1 MSTVAIISAALTPAH
16 QLKQLVSLRWGMIVT
31 AAAIALIGYLL
42 HYAVT
47 SWSLVLLVLLTHA
60 LSNLALQHLP
70 RDNYPLQ
77 AAFLLFCAI
86 DLIALTALL
95 ALSGGASNGFV
106 ALLLLPVAVVSV
118 LLPALAGYLFA
129 AAAVLAYSLLL
140 WLGDLTLIQPG
151 THSEH
156 AMQGSVMRPF
166 SRHMWQM
173 WWAFV
178 ISAVLISW
186 FIAGQAKLIRQ
197 KSARLNQLQQQQ
209 LRQEQALAIATYAA
223 NAAHDLATPIQNLLL
238 LTEEL
243 QPLHNEQPVLQEID
257 QQLKRCQQ
265 IIQQLR
271 DNAGKW
277 RLQQPTALLPLIEH
291 SLQSWMV
298 TRPEISVQLSSNS
311 DDSICQIAEPAS
323 VSSAL
328 FQILDNAADA
338 SARSGQPKLEVA
350 LKLEN
355 QQISLCIIDFGEGLS
370 EQRLLELGQ
379 LPQSS
384 EQGLGLGQFLANI
397 SIERLGGSIAR
408 RNLAQGGM
416 ETLIRFQQRS
426 FDKTAEPLA

>member
-1 MSTVAIISAALTPAH
+1 MH
-16 QLKQLVSLRWGMIVT
+16 
-31 AAAIALIGYLL
+31 
-42 HYAVT
+42 
-47 SWSLVLLVLLTHA
+47 
-60 LSNLALQHLP
+60 
-70 RDNYPLQ
+70 
-77 AAFLLFCAI
+77 
-86 DLIALTALL
+86 
-95 ALSGGASNGFV
+95 
-106 ALLLLPVAVVSV
+106 
-118 LLPALAGYLFA
+118 
-129 AAAVLAYSLLL
+129 
-140 WLGDLTLIQPG
+140 
-151 THSEH
+151 
-156 AMQGSVMRPF
+156 GSVMQPF
-166 SRHMWQM
+166 SLHMWQM

-178 ISAVLISW
+178 SSASLISW

-209 LRQEQALAIATYAA
+209 MRQEQALAIATYAA

-243 QPLHNEQPVLQEID
+243 QPLKGEQPVLQDID
-257 QQLKRCQQ
+257 QQLKRCQH

-277 RLQQPTALLPLIEH
+277 RQQQPTALLPVIEH

-298 TRPEISVQLSSNS
+298 TRPDISLNLSCQSDNS
-311 DDSICQIAEPAS
+311 ACDISEAAS

-338 SARSGQPKLEVA
+338 SFRSGQPKLDVA

-370 EQRLLELGQ
+370 EQRLRELGQ

-384 EQGLGLGQFLANI
+384 EYGLGLGQFLANI

-416 ETLIRFQQRS
+416 ETVIRFQQRS
-426 FDKTAEPLA
+426 FDKTAEPVA